1 MKLFS
6 NFMLSE
12 TFLQPK
18 NPFELKHLERKIIL
32 ITKILTTDTKSSSL
46 PSRSCRS
53 SNITSLSISSF
64 RLLLSKKFKNRK
76 YSTNDTITDEKAI
89 DNSYNIFLK
98 KFNRILCYLLLNM
111 RSHVHMFTIANNSQL
126 RHV

>member
-18 NPFELKHLERKIIL
+18 NPFELKNLERKIIL

-53 SNITSLSISSF
+53 SNITSLSSISSF
-64 RLLLSKKFKNRK
+64 RFLLSEKFKNIK

-89 DNSYNIFLK
+89 DNSCNIFFFFL
-98 KFNRILCYLLLNM
+98 KFNRILCYLQGSNTYLL
-111 RSHVHMFTIANNSQL
+111 
-126 RHV
+126 